1 MKKIYSLTSVFLRL
15 PTDNLNLSIYNRYP
29 KTYNL
34 QLPTSPMIAYL
45 QLPLQSTL
53 YGQNELFNQ
62 LQGVER
68 WEIDSPRSAYFLL
81 ETWMTKSRIHDLYR
95 ALRGTYGAY
104 IRFGAAEQK
113 TTARAASLYR
123 SVPHCTIVTPENT
136 GQFLSELPIRL
147 LPGLG
152 QRTTR
157 FLEQRGVKTFEAFR
171 QLPYQT
177 IKQWFGVSGLILQQF
192 AQGIDPRGVERRSRL
207 AMA

>member
-1 MKKIYSLTSVFLRL
+1 
-15 PTDNLNLSIYNRYP
+15 
-29 KTYNL
+29 
-34 QLPTSPMIAYL
+34 MIAYL

-53 YGQNELFNQ
+53 YSEFDVFSK
-62 LQGVER
+62 LQGVQR
-68 WEIDSPRSAYFLL
+68 WEIDSPRSVYFLL
-81 ETWMTKSRIHDLYR
+81 EPWMTKARISHLYQ
-95 ALRGTYGAY
+95 ALRATYGAF

-113 TTARAASLYR
+113 TTARAAALHR
-123 SVPHCTIVTPENT
+123 SVPHCTIVTPEMT

-157 FLEQRGVKTFEAFR
+157 FLEKRGVTTFEAFR

-192 AQGIDPRGVERRSRL
+192 ARGIDPRMVEGRTRL
-207 AMA
+207 AVA